1 MGRSCFPDRGE
12 REVPGYRPVDPK
24 VDLPAVERDIL
35 VFWEDARIFQKTLE
49 LRKDAPEWVFYEGPP
64 TANARPHIGHALT
77 RTFKDIFPRFK
88 TMTGHFVLR
97 KGGWDCHGLPVEL
110 EIEREIGTKS
120 KRDIEA
126 FGIAEFNRLC
136 RQSVTRYVED
146 WERLTA
152 RIGFWIDLSDAY
164 WTMNPEYV
172 ESVWWS
178 LKELHRQGLL
188 FEDDNSVAYCPR
200 CGTAL
205 SDHEVAQ
212 GYTTVVDPSVFVKFR
227 IVEAADPSLVGS
239 SIVAWTTTPWTL
251 PSNLGL
257 AVDPRERYVVVETD
271 GERLIVA
278 ERLRTAV
285 FGDQGTDDGRIH
297 GHQLVGARYEG
308 LYPNVEG
315 DVYRVVEADFVSM
328 EEGTGIV
335 HIAPGFG
342 AEDLEVG
349 RREGWPAFNPLD
361 DYGRFTDQTPVEWIR
376 GLFVKEADPDITED
390 LRRRGLLLRAETYR
404 HTYPLCWRCDTP
416 LLYMSR
422 TSWYVRTTERKER
435 LLEVNEAV
443 NWYPDHIKHGRYG
456 DWLQNNVDWALSRER
471 YWGTP
476 LPVWR
481 CPNKHVVVVGSLKEL
496 SELAGRDVTGVDPHR
511 PDIDEVTVAC
521 PACGEE
527 SRRVPEVIDTWYDS
541 GAMPYAQW
549 GYHPDL
555 GRGEEAFRK
564 RFPADFI
571 AEAIDQTRGWFYSL
585 MAEATLLFDET
596 AYRNVVCF
604 DLILDEH
611 GRKMSK
617 RLGNVVDPMEVMERV
632 GADALRWYLLTSGS
646 PWTSRRLSLPILDEV
661 VRHFLLTLWNV
672 YAFFVT
678 YANADGFDASEHH
691 VPPGDRPLLDR
702 WILSQLA
709 RTVAEA
715 RDGLERYDPTGAGRR
730 IARFVDDLSNWYV
743 RRARRR
749 FWDPARPQE
758 AREKAAAFL
767 TLYESL
773 VTVSQLLAPFTPF
786 IAEAMW
792 RNMVAGRD
800 GRPESVH
807 LSDYPEADPAL
818 VDDALDEGMRTAR
831 EMVELGRRIRNDARV
846 KVRQPLRRALVH
858 HGGDPSSL
866 EPFLSLVAEELNV
879 REVVFSESAEELAA
893 WRARPN
899 FKVLGPRLGS
909 NVKRIARALAEDD
922 GSMAADLARGE
933 SIAIAV
939 DETFERI
946 DPGDVDLIQ
955 ETRSGWGAAAE
966 GGLTLALDLEV
977 TPDLRLEGLA
987 RDVVRLVQDARK
999 AAGLEV
1005 SDRIEL
1011 AVEASGEVAE
1021 AVASHREWIAGEVL
1035 AIRMEEGP
1043 GRAWEDA
1050 RRERAELDGIEVG
1063 IALRRAT

>member
-1 MGRSCFPDRGE
+1 LVEEAG
-12 REVPGYRPVDPK
+12 VPKYRPVDPK
-24 VDLPAVERDIL
+24 VDFPSRERGIL
-35 VFWEDARIFQKTLE
+35 EFWQKSRVFEKSLE

-97 KGGWDCHGLPVEL
+97 KAGWDCHGLPVEL
-110 EIEREIGTKS
+110 EVEKEIGTKT

-146 WERLTA
+146 WSRLTE
-152 RIGFWIDLSDAY
+152 RIGFWIDLSEAY

-227 IVEAADPSLVGS
+227 IVEAPDPSLVGS

-257 AVDPRERYVVVETD
+257 AVDPAERYVVVESD
-271 GERLIVA
+271 GERLVVA
-278 ERLRTAV
+278 ERLRAAV
-285 FGDQGTDDGRIH
+285 FGDRGTDSASVQGR
-297 GHQLVGARYEG
+297 QVVGARYEP
-308 LYPNVEG
+308 LYPNVDG
-315 DVYRVVEADFVSM
+315 DVHRVVEADFVSM
-328 EEGTGIV
+328 QEGTGIV

-342 AEDLEVG
+342 SEDLEIG
-349 RREGWPAFNPLD
+349 RREEWPAFNPLD
-361 DYGRFTDQTPVEWIR
+361 DFGRFTDETPVEWIR
-376 GLFVKEADPDITED
+376 GRFVKDADADITED
-390 LRRRGLLLRAETYR
+390 LRKRGLLLRAETYR

-422 TSWYVRTTERKER
+422 TSWYVRTTARKER
-435 LLEVNEAV
+435 LLAVNESV

-456 DWLQNNVDWALSRER
+456 DWLENNVDWALSRER

-481 CPNKHVVVVGSLKEL
+481 CPNKHVTVVGSLKEL
-496 SELAGRDVTGVDPHR
+496 SDLAGRDVTGVDPHR
-511 PDIDEVTVAC
+511 PDIDEVALGCVE
-521 PACGEE
+521 CGEE
-527 SRRVPEVIDTWYDS
+527 ARRVPEVIDTWYDS

-555 GRGEEAFRK
+555 GRGEDTFQK

-585 MAEATLLFDET
+585 MAEGTLLFDQT

-617 RLGNVVDPMEVMERV
+617 RLGNVVDPMAVMDRV

-646 PWTSRRLSLPILDEV
+646 PWSSRRLSLPILDEV

-672 YAFFVT
+672 YSFFVT
-678 YANADGFDASEHH
+678 YANADGFDPAQHDMSGGE
-691 VPPGDRPLLDR
+691 RPLLDR
-702 WILSQLA
+702 WVLSQLS
-709 RTVAEA
+709 RTVAEV
-715 RDGLERYDPTGAGRR
+715 RDGLENYDATGAGRR
-730 IARFVDDLSNWYV
+730 IERFVDDLSNWYL

-758 AREKAAAFL
+758 ATEKAAAFL
-767 TLYESL
+767 TLHECL
-773 VTVSQLLAPFTPF
+773 VTVAQLLAPYTPF
-786 IAEAMW
+786 VSEEIW
-792 RNMVAGRD
+792 RNLAAERD
-800 GRPESVH
+800 GYPESVH
-807 LSDYPEADPAL
+807 LSDYPQPAL
-818 VDDALDEGMRTAR
+818 SLVDNALDEAMQSAR
-831 EMVELGRRIRNDARV
+831 DIVELGRRVRNDARV
-846 KVRQPLRRALVH
+846 KVRQPLRRALIH
-858 HGGDPSSL
+858 FGGDRSAL
-866 EPFLSLVAEELNV
+866 EPLLQLVAEELNV
-879 REVVFSESAEELAA
+879 REVVFVETSEQVVR
-893 WRARPN
+893 WRAKPN
-899 FKVLGPRLGS
+899 FRALGPRLGAG
-909 NVKRIARALAEDD
+909 VKDVAEALGADD
-922 GSMAADLARGE
+922 GRLASVLASGG
-933 SIAIAV
+933 SVTVSAGGTQV
-939 DETFERI
+939 TVQPDE
-946 DPGDVDLIQ
+946 VDLVEQ
-955 ETRSGWGAAAE
+955 TQSGWGAAAE
-966 GGLTLALDLEV
+966 HGVTVALDLEI

-987 RDVVRLVQDARK
+987 RDIVRVIQDARK

-1011 AVEASGEVAE
+1011 AVEASGRAAE
-1021 AVASHREWIAGEVL
+1021 AVAAHREWIAGEVL
-1035 AIRMEEGP
+1035 AVRLEDGAAEGWD
-1043 GRAWEDA
+1043 GAQ
-1050 RRERAELDGIEVG
+1050 RERAELDGMEVG
-1063 IALRRAT
+1063 ITLRPAS